1 MTDTS
6 ALTSLS
12 NQLADLVA
20 AATPSVVQVYGHR
33 RPGSGLVYA
42 PDVVLTTARSLGG
55 EDGLHVRSHD
65 GTAFDA
71 QLGGWDPAT
80 NLAIVRVAG
89 FGGTPIAPSASAP
102 RVGEIG
108 VALARSWSNA
118 ITASS
123 GIIAVI
129 GGPLQTGRRRGIE
142 QVLRT
147 TAPMHDGFSGGGF
160 LDTAGGLAGV
170 ATAARIR
177 GLGVV
182 IPAAI
187 AWKTAATLL
196 EHGSVKRGYLG
207 IAAQAV
213 RLPDDQRP
221 GPDRSTALL
230 AIGITSGSPAAQAG
244 VLVGDLILE
253 FDGRAVESPEDLLE
267 LLVGR
272 AGQTVTLRIVRGG
285 TRQDVAIAVGER
297 PESAS

>member
-42 PDVVLTTARSLGG
+42 LDVVLTTARSLGG

-160 LDTAGGLAGV
+160 FDTAGGLAGV